1 VSNFKKIVA
10 IGDSI
15 TYGFPYLQCSS
26 WVHLVSEELGFPIV
40 NKGVNGDTSSQMLKR
55 FDLDVISILPSHVI
69 IMGGTND
76 ACARVEAE
84 EVYNNIRYMVEMA
97 LQYGIIPII
106 GLPIPCNY
114 PQDEY
119 ILGLYREDMR
129 EYALTNDLYV
139 IDFYTA
145 FLKYESKQ
153 PQVKFYADMLHPNE
167 SGYKIMA
174 GLAVKALQTFL
185 KIGRRI

>member
-1 VSNFKKIVA
+1 MSDEKKIVA

-15 TYGFPYLQCSS
+15 TYGFPYLQCLS
-26 WVHLVSEELGFPIV
+26 WVHLAGEELGLSII
-40 NKGVNGDTSSQMLKR
+40 NKGVNGNTSSQMLER
-55 FDLDVISILPSHVI
+55 FDYDVIRQLPSHVI

-76 ACARVEAE
+76 ACTRVEAE
-84 EVYNNIRYMVEMA
+84 EVDNNIRYMAETA
-97 LQYGIIPII
+97 LQYGITPII

-119 ILGLYREDMR
+119 ILGLYREDVR

-153 PQVKFYADMLHPNE
+153 PQVEFYADALHPNE
-167 SGYKIMA
+167 RGYKVMA
-174 GLAVKALQTFL
+174 GLVVKALQIFL
-185 KIGRRI
+185 KI

>member
-1 VSNFKKIVA
+1 MNNRKKIVA

-15 TYGFPYLQCSS
+15 TYGFPYSTKFS
-26 WVHLVSEELGFPIV
+26 WVQLASEELGIPII
-40 NKGVNGDTSSQMLKR
+40 NKGINGDTTGAMRER
-55 FDLDVISILPSHVI
+55 FEEVVCRYLPSHVI

-76 ACARVEAE
+76 ACGRVEAE
-84 EVYNNIRYMVEMA
+84 EVEDNIRYMAEIA
-97 LQYGIIPII
+97 FAQEITPIL

-129 EYALTNDLYV
+129 EYALAKNLPV

-145 FLKYESKQ
+145 FLKWGSKQ
-153 PQVKFYADMLHPNE
+153 VENAFFADVLHPNE
-167 SGYKIMA
+167 RGYQVMA
-174 GLAVKALQTFL
+174 AVAVKVLQAQKMETVE
-185 KIGRRI
+185 R